1 MYYRIVD
8 WIPEESLV
16 GVLVK
21 PEDME
26 KGKKNTTVKEERIRE
41 TVRNHIILLQDKF
54 QIRLLRGGKED

>member
-21 PEDME
+21 PDEVE
-26 KGKKNTTVKEERIRE
+26 RGKKNTALKEERTRE

-54 QIRLLRGGKED
+54 QIRLLRGVKED

>member
-1 MYYRIVD
+1 MD

-21 PEDME
+21 PDEVE
-26 KGKKNTTVKEERIRE
+26 RGNNNTALKEERIRE

-54 QIRLLRGGKED
+54 QIRLLRGVKED